1 VKQRIDLRIQ
11 PKLDDRLRHAVR
23 YRRHAQHTN
32 ASCLLRNR
40 NGFDWRRKIA
50 AGAHPVPKL
59 VQIVTQ
65 AFFELFNRLLIDA
78 RSTAIVLHILKCL
91 PYESFGNVKWLG
103 CHARLLPLT
112 RLALLSPRMTPPLC
126 SAAITAASTLLR
138 AAPSLDGALLLSALP
153 FGLVPF
159 ASHRRRRFPQ
169 FNIRARSRLALPLCR
184 TPSGP

>member
-1 VKQRIDLRIQ
+1 MCSTHPPSSPPSRNDLTLNFGISCSAHRGY
-11 PKLDDRLRHAVR
+11 PPLRRGLPDFAL
-23 YRRHAQHTN
+23 RRAR
-32 ASCLLRNR
+32 ASADAR
-40 NGFDWRRKIA
+40 DW
-50 AGAHPVPKL
+50 V
-59 VQIVTQ
+59 Q

-78 RSTAIVLHILKCL
+78 RGTAIVLHILKRL

-112 RLALLSPRMTPPLC
+112 RLALPSPRMTPPLC

-138 AAPSLDGALLLSALP
+138 AAPSLDGALLLSASS